1 MSGAT
6 TMARPPRLWKYLL
19 WSLIAIAVL
28 VPLCTVVSGY
38 VLVASRPE
46 LVENDDVIRRLLA
59 WSVALPVI
67 AVGLFG
73 GWRWHMASSQA
84 QAAQAHMQQAT
95 AAQTDAQAAG
105 QQARRE
111 YVLEVIGLG
120 VTLDKYRQ
128 GKLWDALSKGHS
140 KASIRE
146 QDPKKYPW
154 AANDKDGQSGGRAND
169 AMENGAKLTPMYW
182 GVPTFRADS
191 PALQGVTSPTSPAS
205 VAGDPEGSG
214 MAFHLFVAAGWELSE
229 RPDRLM
235 DRVFRF
241 FDEHPDVPYVVV
253 SAADD
258 PYFRNLYRPKG
269 TPPLVKDGYYIP
281 EMPDSSALLVLA
293 RRERVDAIR
302 PFAFEDVDEDKYN
315 GEELNRHSFS
325 RKLMVAYMDLAEKV
339 PKPEGQFKRTPT
351 VAEWLQETQAFT
363 QRDDI
368 YPRGISNAFAHLTHG
383 KPSIPKDFKPTPWFP
398 IPWNTVQLAAF
409 DKLPTLGFIHRP
421 VFVKTVDEHGQPL
434 SRRDARAAA
443 LAAGWKAALDTL
455 PETERKT
462 APARVVTATGG
473 NIEQTIALHSV
484 LNTSAEQGGPELDS
498 AKATQWID
506 TDSRLGNTGA
516 ATWFVQMAIGV
527 IGSYREGGATAAINL
542 RDPSEASIVFITPP
556 SADKRKNQHNAQ
568 GGDVLRSIVGP
579 AVDPA
584 NYQQ

>member
-28 VPLCTVVSGY
+28 VPLCAVVSGY

-84 QAAQAHMQQAT
+84 QAAQAPVQQAAAAAQAT
-95 AAQTDAQAAG
+95 AG
-105 QQARRE
+105 EQARRE
-111 YVLEVIGLG
+111 YVLEVISLG

-154 AANDKDGQSGGRAND
+154 AANDKDGQEGGRLSD
-169 AMENGAKLTPMYW
+169 TLENGAKSLPMYW
-182 GVPTFRADS
+182 GMPGFTAGWHVKTGINRA
-191 PALQGVTSPTSPAS
+191 GVR
-205 VAGDPEGSG
+205 GDPETSG
-214 MAFHLFVAAGWELSE
+214 MAFHLFVGADGEAGEHTDKVME
-229 RPDRLM
+229 
-235 DRVFRF
+235 RVFAF
-241 FDEHPDVPYVVV
+241 FDQHPDVPYVVV
-253 SAADD
+253 SSNDGLYA
-258 PYFRNLYRPKG
+258 RNLLRPKG

-281 EMPDSSALLVLA
+281 DMPDSSALLVLA

-302 PFAFEDVDEDKYN
+302 PFAFEDFDESKQRIDMDA
-315 GEELNRHSFS
+315 LNARGFG
-325 RKLMVAYMDLAEKV
+325 RRLYLAYEDLSERV

-351 VAEWLQETQAFT
+351 VAEWLQEAQAFT

-383 KPSIPKDFKPTPWFP
+383 EPSIPKDFKPTPWFP
-398 IPWNTVQLAAF
+398 IPWNKVQLAAF

-455 PETERKT
+455 PEAERKA

-484 LNTSAEQGGPELDS
+484 LNAWAEQGGPELDS

-506 TDSRLGNTGA
+506 TDARLGNTGA

-527 IGSYREGGATAAINL
+527 IGSYRDGGPTAAINL
-542 RDPSEASIVFITPP
+542 RDPSEASFVFITPP
-556 SADKRKNQHNAQ
+556 PESKRKSQHNAQ